1 MTKFLT
7 IICLLLFLYT
17 ISIRQKKGIDFTKFT
32 WPYLAITVP
41 LLTYLIPILY
51 KFFSNLG
58 TDSFI
63 EMNNFDTNEA
73 LFYFKTLQDINSVYF
88 RLESY
93 IFYTILSFLICF
105 LIISFKKKYN
115 LKNISI
121 FIPLVFF
128 IITNFSAFKFNSQ
141 MFDKLKKNKIEYNL
155 NKISPNINKDFNTL
169 SRNNL
174 KIIFYIGEA
183 TTALNMS
190 LYNYPR
196 KTTPMLESLESN
208 ERFFKYENIFSTY
221 THTTESLLDVFTV
234 KKDISEKP
242 KSVFDK
248 NYYSLI
254 DILKKY
260 NIKSSLISNQPSAGS
275 FNYFSP
281 LLFDNRYHSNND
293 QLLGNKQ
300 IKRNQFDHDF
310 FAKNLKN
317 KIYDQMD
324 FIILHSYAGHGSY
337 LKYIPAKFHEL
348 YIDDFFERSLSHT
361 LADKKD
367 IKKRDEHIKLL
378 NDYDKTISYIDYT
391 INETIKLADST
402 DDPVIFIYMPDHGE
416 GVFNNSGHDSARQT
430 FSHFYIPA
438 IIYFNKPAYDSFP
451 NIVEMIKKDTYE
463 SINSMS
469 FSTQITTTILD
480 IFNIKDDRLSN
491 LPRLGNLIQDQPYYF
506 NVRNLGFNKQKF
518 INFNNIRD
526 DEDKKFNH
534 FLKTKILF
542 QNNRKNIFCLHGSN
556 SVESILKGRKIA
568 NCLESDVVFEKDNI
582 FIYHPPHKSNFS
594 LTEYINLINSNKS
607 ENIHLWFDLKNFSL
621 ASCNNLKDR
630 LNPLLENNTV
640 QSLLLEL
647 PSDVDIDSQHL
658 KDCMTQIKH
667 RFSNKIEFSYYI
679 SGDLIDKCIDSGEC
693 NDLNNKIRKI
703 INAKNFANLSFDKKL
718 NQWPDLDNYKNLID
732 FNSWAYYAHDID
744 SKALTHKRL
753 IYKNKEIN
761 QE

>member
-17 ISIRQKKGIDFTKFT
+17 IASRQNKVNRSKNLIWLD
-32 WPYLAITVP
+32 LLITIP
-41 LLTYLIPILY
+41 SLTYIIPISY

-58 TDSFI
+58 TDSFM

-73 LFYFKTLQDINSVYF
+73 LFYFTTLRDINSVYF
-88 RLESY
+88 RLES
-93 IFYTILSFLICF
+93 FLIYTSVSFILYF

-115 LKNISI
+115 SI
-121 FIPLVFF
+121 RFSILIPVLFF
-128 IITNFSAFKFNSQ
+128 IITNFSAFQLNSHL
-141 MFDKLKKNKIEYNL
+141 FEKLKKNKIVYNQIKTPKNL
-155 NKISPNINKDFNTL
+155 NKDMYVSSK
-169 SRNNL
+169 NNL
-174 KIIFYIGEA
+174 KVIFYLGEA

-196 KTTPMLESLESN
+196 ITTPMLESLELN
-208 ERFFKYENIFSTY
+208 QRFFKYENIFSTY
-221 THTTESLLDVFTV
+221 THTTESLLDIFSV
-234 KKDISEKP
+234 KKDISKVP

-248 NYYSLI
+248 KYYSLI
-254 DILKKY
+254 DILKKS
-260 NIKSSLISNQPSAGS
+260 NIHSSLISNQPSAGS

-281 LLFDNRYHSNND
+281 LLFDNRYHSSND

-300 IKRNQFDHDF
+300 VKRNQFDHEF
-310 FAKNLKN
+310 FAKNFKN
-317 KIYDQMD
+317 IINDHKD

-337 LKYIPAKFHEL
+337 LKYIPSKFHGL
-348 YIDDFFERSLSHT
+348 YIDDFFERNLSHT
-361 LADKKD
+361 FADKID
-367 IKKRDEHIKLL
+367 IKQRDERIKLL
-378 NDYDKTISYIDYT
+378 NDYDKTIRYIDYS
-391 INETIKLADST
+391 INETIKLVDSI
-402 DDPVIFIYMPDHGE
+402 DDPIIFIYMPDHGE

-430 FSHFYIPA
+430 FSHFYIPVF
-438 IIYFNKPAYDSFP
+438 IYFNKPAFESFP

-568 NCLESDVVFEKDNI
+568 NCLESDVVIEQDDI
-582 FIYHPPHKSNFS
+582 FIYHPPYKSNFS
-594 LTEYINLINSNKS
+594 LTNYTNLINSNKS
-607 ENIHLWFDLKNFSL
+607 ENVHLWFDLKNFSGTN
-621 ASCNNLKDR
+621 CDQFKDR
-630 LNPLLENNTV
+630 LDPLLQINAV

-647 PSDVDIDSQHL
+647 PSDIDLDSQYL
-658 KDCMTQIKH
+658 NDCMTQIKD
-667 RFSNKIEFSYYI
+667 RFPKKIEFSYYI
-679 SGDLIDKCIDSGEC
+679 PDSLIDEC
-693 NDLNNKIRKI
+693 LDNHNCKDLNDKINKI
-703 INAKNFANLSFDKKL
+703 INNKNFTNVSFDKKL
-718 NQWPDLDNYKNLID
+718 NQWPALNNFKNSIQ
-732 FNSWAYYAHDID
+732 FNSWTYYAHDID
-744 SKALTHKRL
+744 QNTLTHKRL
-753 IYKNKEIN
+753 IYKNKETN